1 VSVLGARS
9 VPQNLYPP
17 GLARLQPLARRAG
30 NILEAAI
37 SAMDGEVDE
46 LVLSQRLEALRS
58 EHRALDNE
66 VRALTMC
73 GVVDQLKIM
82 RLKRRKLALKDE
94 IFRLEDILNP
104 DIIA

>member
-1 VSVLGARS
+1 
-9 VPQNLYPP
+9 
-17 GLARLQPLARRAG
+17 
-30 NILEAAI
+30 
-37 SAMDGEVDE
+37 
-46 LVLSQRLEALRS
+46 
-58 EHRALDNE
+58 
-66 VRALTMC
+66 MC

>member
-1 VSVLGARS
+1 
-9 VPQNLYPP
+9 
-17 GLARLQPLARRAG
+17 
-30 NILEAAI
+30 
-37 SAMDGEVDE
+37 MDGEFDE
-46 LVLSQRLEALRS
+46 TVLRERLDALRN
-58 EHRALDNE
+58 EHRALDDE

-94 IFRLEDILNP
+94 IYRLEDILNP